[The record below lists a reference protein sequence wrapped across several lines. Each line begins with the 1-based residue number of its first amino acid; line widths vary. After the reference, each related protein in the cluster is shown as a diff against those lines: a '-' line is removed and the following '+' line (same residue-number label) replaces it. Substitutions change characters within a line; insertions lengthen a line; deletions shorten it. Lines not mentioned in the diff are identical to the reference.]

1 MKKISI
7 VGGIVLFVIAGVV
20 AVAVFR
26 KPQSAILK
34 PPQQG
39 KADQKPRADLQETVL
54 PKPRL
59 PEVQESSLLQLKVAP
74 VGVEQPKVKP
84 VEMSDEEYRQIEESF
99 AVTAVMK
106 DLLDDG
112 EEVQAIYEARLLLEH
127 PNREV
132 RLETARSL
140 EWIGLPAAMELAKM
154 IDDPDGEIRGLA
166 QEAFWQALDEA
177 EDPVLKR
184 NLMAEA
190 LQSDDSEVRMR
201 IVEELVFLPDAL
213 SFELLA
219 SAMDDPDPE
228 ISAQA
233 RENAAFVSG
242 EEFAN
247 RAAAEAW
254 FAANKESLEM
264 E

>member
-1 MKKISI
+1 MKRKLTVYVII
-7 VGGIVLFVIAGVV
+7 LIGIGIAAIFVV
-20 AVAVFR
+20 R
-26 KPQSAILK
+26 KK
-34 PPQQG
+34 PASDWSE
-39 KADQKPRADLQETVL
+39 KTKPAPLRT
-54 PKPRL
+54 
-59 PEVQESSLLQLKVAP
+59 VAP
-74 VGVEQPKVKP
+74 ATPVPEQKGVAPAAVPLLKEVAIRVEPPKVKP
-84 VEMSDEEYRQIEESF
+84 AEMSDEEFRQIEESF

-112 EEVQAIYEARLLLEH
+112 EEVKAIFEARNFLNH

-132 RLETARSL
+132 RLETVRSL

-154 IDDPDGEIRGLA
+154 IDDPDGEIRDLA

-190 LQSDDSEVRMR
+190 LYSNDPEVRMR
-201 IVEELVFLPDAL
+201 IVEEVVFLPDAL
-213 SFELLA
+213 SFGLLA
-219 SAMDDPDPE
+219 MAMDDSDPD

-247 RAAAEAW
+247 RKAAEAW
-254 FAANKESLEM
+254 FAANKESLQET